1 MTRVEMNQFNMM
13 QSVDQ
18 FFTNNQS
25 LISSNPAIV
34 AACNKLKSLIGDI
47 NSESQVQAVSTKAGS
62 AVKADLKSSIIN
74 TVLKVAAGM
83 AAQAA
88 STADTRLKIAADI
101 TRSELSKMRDADLL
115 IKTHAI
121 HEAALPLVTE
131 LTIWGVTQSDIDA
144 LASIADEYSTQSPD
158 IRNLKVK
165 TVQATTDLKAK
176 FDETNGLIKNTL
188 DPMML
193 PFKNLNPTFHGE
205 YLNARAIINLGGGHT
220 ATPADTKPAE

>member
-1 MTRVEMNQFNMM
+1 MTRVEINQFNMM

-47 NSESQVQAVSTKAGS
+47 NAESQVQAVSTKAGS
-62 AVKADLKSSIIN
+62 AVKADVKTNITD

-115 IKTHAI
+115 IKTRAI

-131 LTIWGVTQSDIDA
+131 LAIWGVTKADVDA
-144 LASIADEYSTQSPD
+144 LVSIADEYSTQSPD

-176 FDETNGLIKNTL
+176 FDETNTLIKNTL

-205 YLNARAIINLGGGHT
+205 YLKARAIVNLGGGHT
-220 ATPADTKPAE
+220 ATQEDTKPAE

>member
-1 MTRVEMNQFNMM
+1 MNRVEMNQFNMM

-34 AACNKLKSLIGDI
+34 AAVNKLKSLIGDI
-47 NSESQVQAVSTKAGS
+47 NSQSQVQAVSTKADS
-62 AVKADLKSSIIN
+62 AVKADLKSSIID
-74 TVLKVAAGM
+74 TVLKLAAGM

-88 STADTRLKIAADI
+88 STVDTRLKITADI
-101 TRSELSKMRDADLL
+101 TRSELKKMRDADLL
-115 IKTHAI
+115 IKTRAI
-121 HEAALPLVTE
+121 HEVALPLLTE
-131 LTIWGVTQSDIDA
+131 LAIWGVTKADVDA
-144 LASIADEYSTQSPD
+144 LASMANEYSTQSPD
-158 IRNLKVK
+158 IRNLKAK

-176 FDETNGLIKNTL
+176 FDETNTLIKSTL

-205 YLNARAIINLGGGHT
+205 YLNARTIMNLGGGHST
-220 ATPADTKPAE
+220 AAADTKPV

>member
-1 MTRVEMNQFNMM
+1 MNRVEMNQFNMM

-18 FFTNNQS
+18 FFTSNQS

-34 AACNKLKSLIGDI
+34 AVCNKLKSLISDI
-47 NSESQVQAVSTKAGS
+47 NSESKIQAVSTKAGS
-62 AVKADLKSSIIN
+62 AVKADLKSSIID

-83 AAQAA
+83 AAHAA

-101 TRSELSKMRDADLL
+101 TRSELKKMRDADLL

-131 LTIWGVTQSDIDA
+131 LAIWGVTKADIDA
-144 LASIADEYSTQSPD
+144 LISIADEYSTQSPD

-176 FDETNGLIKNTL
+176 FDETNTLIKSTL

-205 YLNARAIINLGGGHT
+205 YLNARTIMNLGGGHT
-220 ATPADTKPAE
+220 AAPVNIKPVE